1 MNSIY
6 YIVIAVAVAAA
17 LAALIIAGVT
27 RSRERK
33 TMETLYSMLDAATN
47 GDFTE
52 SDFDES
58 ALSALETKMAEYL
71 SASAVS
77 SRNLAGEKKKIEEL
91 VSDISHQTKT
101 PIANILL
108 YSELLSEW
116 ELDDE
121 SKSYV
126 EALRTQAEKL
136 SFLISSL
143 VKTSRLETGIITLEP
158 SENSVDEL
166 IKLAV
171 DQVKPKAENKGIT
184 VIAEQGGCRAAF
196 DMKWTTEAVYN
207 ILDNAAKYTGFG
219 GHIEV
224 SSAEYEMFTRIDIR
238 DDGIGIDESEHAKI
252 FARFYRS
259 PEATESE
266 GAGIGLFLTRQ
277 IVTDEGGYVK
287 VSSAKGRGSVFSV
300 FLPRLTERK

>member
-1 MNSIY
+1 MNSID
-6 YIVIAVAVAAA
+6 YIVIVVAAAAA
-17 LAALIIAGVT
+17 LAALIMAAAA

-33 TMETLYSMLDAATN
+33 TMETLNSMLDAATN

-77 SRNLAGEKKKIEEL
+77 ARNLAGEKKKIEEL

-116 ELDDE
+116 ELDGE
-121 SKSYV
+121 SESYV
-126 EALRTQAEKL
+126 KALRTQAEKL

-171 DQVKPKAENKGIT
+171 DQVRPRAEIKRIT
-184 VIAEQGGCRAAF
+184 VTAEQGGCRAAF

-207 ILDNAAKYTGFG
+207 ILDNAVKYTGFG
-219 GHIEV
+219 GSIEV

-238 DDGIGIDESEHAKI
+238 DNGIGIDESEHAKI
-252 FARFYRS
+252 FTRFYRS
-259 PEATESE
+259 QEVTDSE

-287 VSSAKGRGSVFSV
+287 VSSTKGMGSIFSV
-300 FLPRLTERK
+300 FLPKSTERK

>member
-1 MNSIY
+1 MNSID
-6 YIVIAVAVAAA
+6 YIVIAVAAAVA
-17 LAALIIAGVT
+17 LAALIIAAAA

-33 TMETLYSMLDAATN
+33 TMETLNSMLDAATN

-58 ALSALETKMAEYL
+58 ALSALETKMADYL

-77 SRNLAGEKKKIEEL
+77 ARNLAGEKKKIEEL

-121 SKSYV
+121 SESYV

-171 DQVKPKAENKGIT
+171 DQVKPRAENKGIT
-184 VIAEQGGCRAAF
+184 VTAEQSGCWAAF
-196 DMKWTTEAVYN
+196 DMKWTAEAVFN
-207 ILDNAAKYTGFG
+207 ILDNAVKYTGFG
-219 GHIEV
+219 GSIEV

-238 DDGIGIDESEHAKI
+238 DNGIGIDESEHAKI
-252 FARFYRS
+252 FSRFYRS
-259 PEATESE
+259 PEVTDSE

-287 VSSAKGRGSVFSV
+287 VSSLKGRGSVFSV
-300 FLPRLTERK
+300 FLPKLTAKK